1 MDSQRPGQDNRSYAE
16 VYRYEENV
24 TYSEGVRGKENARYA
39 EFTANTSSAQ
49 KPATGKNASRKKKT
63 TARLA
68 AALLVAAGAAIVTVT
83 AVMAMVSVALLGI
96 AVDADSL
103 TATVEIDNPS
113 GIELVATLSNR
124 NEYREYKLS
133 SSGTASIEFNG
144 LSEATEYVFAVRAAS
159 GGSAYFSQNVARATN
174 FSKFSTKTAIYLSIP
189 RNLIYYRRIGSGL
202 RIHRRD
208 ARARYGQNFGG
219 IYVGSRSRTQL
230 LRADW

>member
-16 VYRYEENV
+16 LYRYEENV

-63 TARLA
+63 TAKLA

-83 AVMAMVSVALLGI
+83 AVMAMVSVALIGI

-103 TATVEIDNPS
+103 TATLEIDNPS
-113 GIELVATLSNR
+113 GVELVATLSNAS
-124 NEYREYKLS
+124 EYRETKIET
-133 SSGTASIEFNG
+133 SGRADISFDG

-159 GGSAYFSQNVARATN
+159 SGSAYFSQNVATATN
-174 FSKFSTKTAIYLSIP
+174 FSMFSTKTAIYLSIP

-230 LRADW
+230 LRADR